1 MPGGNQEDPTNTE
14 PPVDEYLVINVPKP
28 RSG

>member
-1 MPGGNQEDPTNTE
+1 MAGSDQEDPTNTE
-14 PPVDEYLVINVPKP
+14 PPVDVYLVINVPKP